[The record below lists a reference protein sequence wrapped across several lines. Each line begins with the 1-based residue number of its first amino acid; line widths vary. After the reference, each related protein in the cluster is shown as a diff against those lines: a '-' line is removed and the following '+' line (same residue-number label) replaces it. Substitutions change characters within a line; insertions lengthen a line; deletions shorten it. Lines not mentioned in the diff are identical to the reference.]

1 VDETTGET
9 DYKTSQRFAEHM
21 KDSDNASSDF
31 AKKKTL
37 QQQRQYL
44 PSFAVRQQVS
54 LKMNRI
60 KQRPTSNSIFYL
72 VVDDHPRE
80 SSCHYRR

>member
-1 VDETTGET
+1 MGVEARPEEDAGAVDETTGET

-21 KDSDNASSDF
+21 KGEDNASSDF

-44 PSFAVRQQVS
+44 PSFACRQQVS
-54 LKMNRI
+54 RKFLKYR
-60 KQRPTSNSIFYL
+60 QLFSIFN
-72 VVDDHPRE
+72 
-80 SSCHYRR
+80 S